1 MIMGTGANRR
11 RVPLQPIYDAIG
23 DTRTR
28 ALIGFH
34 ALSGSDTTGRIFGKS
49 KTAWWNVFLS
59 SSDEVLGAL
68 EELGVGDQPGEQTL
82 TSCEEVISQ
91 LLSPSKCTIK
101 TAAELRWNRF
111 CSLKSNQGVET
122 LPPTQ
127 GTMHEHIRRAHLQC
141 HIWKQALVPQPKLLD
156 PTTLGWSRDGER
168 GELRPVLTNEPL
180 APVSVMEMVRCGC
193 DKSMC
198 SGRCSC
204 KDNNVNCTELCS
216 CGADEDHCTNVY
228 GDVTEADLSDI
239 SDVEDA

>member
-1 MIMGTGANRR
+1 MCCPKYTNQESPVHIYSPDTDVLVLALTSFIQLGNDAAMIMGTGANRR

-59 SSDEVLGAL
+59 SSDEVLGVL

-82 TSCEEVISQ
+82 TSCEEVLSQ

-122 LPPTQ
+122 MPPTQ
-127 GTMHEHIRRAHLQC
+127 GTTA
-141 HIWKQALVPQPKLLD
+141 
-156 PTTLGWSRDGER
+156 
-168 GELRPVLTNEPL
+168 
-180 APVSVMEMVRCGC
+180 
-193 DKSMC
+193 
-198 SGRCSC
+198 
-204 KDNNVNCTELCS
+204 
-216 CGADEDHCTNVY
+216 
-228 GDVTEADLSDI
+228 
-239 SDVEDA
+239 